1 MSHRLFIIKME
12 QVDFRVILKV
22 PVVSIEILFEVMNLW
37 VEFYIMLSSDVMI
50 CNIDSHQHVILVSAT
65 CLCCADVD
73 ELLGEYMFQL
83 QHNSIDYCFYSD
95 LIPVNIT

>member
-1 MSHRLFIIKME
+1 M
-12 QVDFRVILKV
+12 
-22 PVVSIEILFEVMNLW
+22 VSIDILFEVMNLW
-37 VEFYIMLSSDVMI
+37 VEFYIMLSSDVMVCI
-50 CNIDSHQHVILVSAT
+50 VSHQHVIFVAPT
-65 CLCCADVD
+65 RLCCADVD